1 MALRRKPAGRALRD
15 QIRQAANSGDL
26 KALEQILA
34 DEPRAVRHLVTL
46 THQSDDSLREIAC
59 KGVGLAAKH
68 HPELIE
74 SVIRR
79 LIWSMNEES
88 GANGLTAPQVLE
100 AIARQQPEL
109 ILPVVPDMVR
119 LSADDNLHDGLA
131 DALCVVVH
139 NLPGRVGKVMS
150 ERLQQRIDRGECCDK
165 QR

>member
-1 MALRRKPAGRALRD
+1 MALKRKRSSPGLRERV
-15 QIRQAANSGDL
+15 RQAVRAGDL
-26 KALEQILA
+26 EAIERLVSRDA
-34 DEPRAVRHLVTL
+34 HAVRHLVAM
-46 THQSDDSLREIAC
+46 THQIDDAVRRTAC
-59 KGVGLAAKH
+59 KGVGLAARF
-68 HPELIE
+68 HPEMME

-100 AIARQQPEL
+100 AIARERPEL

-139 NLPGRVGKVMS
+139 SLPGKVGEIMS
-150 ERLQQRIDRGECCDK
+150 SRLRKRIEEGRCCDD
-165 QR
+165 